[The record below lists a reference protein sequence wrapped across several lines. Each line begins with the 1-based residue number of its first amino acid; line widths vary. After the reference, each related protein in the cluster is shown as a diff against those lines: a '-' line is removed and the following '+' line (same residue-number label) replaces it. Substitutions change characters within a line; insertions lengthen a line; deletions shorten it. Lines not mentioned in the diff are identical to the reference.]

1 MKLILKCIGLML
13 AIFPF
18 SLALS
23 QPYPNKPVQVITP
36 FPPGGAA
43 DIVVRLVTQ
52 KLTEELKMS
61 FIVENKPGAG
71 GAIGAQYVAQASPN
85 GYTLL
90 ITSSSTLSIN
100 PHLSNKN
107 TYDSFKSFS
116 PISLIGY
123 SPNVLVINPK
133 LPFNQVSELIEN
145 IKNNPGKYTFAS
157 NGAGT
162 LSHLTGEMFKQSSGV
177 EILHVPYKGAAPAM
191 VDLSSGQVSILFVA
205 YASVNAMM
213 QAGKVRPLAVTSSKR
228 LKIAPEIPTLAES
241 GLPGFESNQWWGLFG
256 PVGMPPEIINQ
267 LNMAMNKILQSPEL
281 KKRFAEE
288 GIDILL
294 GKPAAL
300 TKYLQDDFDRWG
312 KVIQKG
318 HITNN

>member
-1 MKLILKCIGLML
+1 MKAILKCVGLL
-13 AIFPF
+13 FL
-18 SLALS
+18 SALSSVVFS
-23 QPYPNKPVQVITP
+23 QPYPNKPVQVVTP

-71 GAIGAQYVAQASPN
+71 GAIGAQYVAQATPN

-100 PHLSNKN
+100 PHLSNKT
-107 TYDSFKSFS
+107 TYDPVKSFS
-116 PISLIGY
+116 PIALIGY

-133 LPFNQVSELIEN
+133 LPFQTLSELIESV
-145 IKNNPGKYTFAS
+145 KNNPGKYTFAS
-157 NGAGT
+157 NGSGT
-162 LSHLTGEMFKQSSGV
+162 LSHLTGEMFKQSAGI

-191 VDLSSGQVSILFVA
+191 VDLSSGQVSILFAA
-205 YASVNAMM
+205 YASVNTMM
-213 QAGKVRPLAVTSSKR
+213 QAGKVRPLGVTSLKR
-228 LKIAPEIPTLAES
+228 LKIAPEIPTLSES
-241 GLPGFESNQWWGLFG
+241 GLQGFESNQWWGLFG
-256 PVGMPPEIINQ
+256 PAGMPPEIVNQ
-267 LNMAMNKILQSPEL
+267 LNLAMNKLLQSAEI
-281 KKRFAEE
+281 KKRFGEE
-288 GIDILL
+288 GIEVLL
-294 GKPAAL
+294 GKPSNL
-300 TKYLQDDFDRWG
+300 TKYLQDDFERWG